1 MYTID
6 CALQNNVSQASP
18 GAVVS
23 SAYWDTE
30 REFGQSEES
39 HVQGELVIH
48 NLNDGDSGEADLS
61 RPFDIRWQTF
71 SPNEN
76 TFGKEVT
83 ARVTMENGKLKSQV
97 IELHP
102 LLKIPELLREFQDN
116 PKIGQHKL
124 MIKKADHDSELV
136 TCHCL

>member
-1 MYTID
+1 
-6 CALQNNVSQASP
+6 
-18 GAVVS
+18 
-23 SAYWDTE
+23 
-30 REFGQSEES
+30 
-39 HVQGELVIH
+39 
-48 NLNDGDSGEADLS
+48 
-61 RPFDIRWQTF
+61 
-71 SPNEN
+71 
-76 TFGKEVT
+76 
-83 ARVTMENGKLKSQV
+83 MENGKLKSQV